1 MATDVVGIPTAPERR
16 GPTLTQRASL
26 NAIASLLDYA
36 AKLVVGFVV
45 TPIVVAGLG
54 RSLFGTWEM
63 QNRLVTYMSA
73 ADGRPTEAIRLMVA
87 NRQAVDD
94 ATTQRRYV
102 GAALAVWLLFL
113 PVITAAGGLVIWLA
127 PGVTKAAPDLHGT
140 VRVATALLLAS
151 FFMTL
156 VAGVPESVLRGMNL
170 GYRRMGLQAS
180 LNLVGGLL
188 MIAAVRAGLGLV
200 GLGGTQVVLTF
211 VTGLVFWSLARR
223 YVPWFGVARPTRQ
236 DVRALLAM
244 SAWLTVGEVVVKLL
258 LASDVLILGMV
269 LSPAVV
275 ATYALTGYAARS
287 AIGIHEFTASAAM
300 PGLGG
305 LIGRGD
311 HTRAA
316 QVRRELQTLTWLL
329 VTGIGATILAW
340 NPSFLSLWVGRQHY
354 AGPWVDLLIVVIAVQ
369 TAFIRTDAYII
380 DAALRPRPRVLVGA
394 AAMATTI
401 ALAVPLTR
409 ALGIAGLCLGLLAGR
424 AVQSV
429 GYPMLVRSCF
439 RQRFRPS
446 LEAARLGIVT
456 VLLFAV
462 SSTIG
467 RQVVAASWPAWGAGL
482 ALTLSLAVGIALLL
496 GPSGSTRRAIYVR
509 VRGLWPSRTR
519 IP

>member
-1 MATDVVGIPTAPERR
+1 MATEVVAIPTAPEPR

-63 QNRLVTYMSA
+63 LNRLVTYMSA

-156 VAGVPESVLRGMNL
+156 VAGVPESVLRGMSL

-244 SAWLTVGEVVVKLL
+244 SAWLTVGE
-258 LASDVLILGMV
+258 
-269 LSPAVV
+269 VV

-439 RQRFRPS
+439 RQGFRPS
-446 LEAARLGIVT
+446 LEAARLGVVT

>member
-1 MATDVVGIPTAPERR
+1 MATEVVGIPTAPERR
-16 GPTLTQRASL
+16 GPSLTQRASL

-36 AKLVVGFVV
+36 AKLLVGLVV

-63 QNRLVTYMSA
+63 LNRLVTYMSA

-94 ATTQRRYV
+94 APTQRRYV

-113 PVITAAGGLVIWLA
+113 PVLTAAGGLVIWLA
-127 PGVTKAAPDLHGT
+127 PGVTKAAPALHDT
-140 VRVATALLLAS
+140 VRMATGLLLAS

-180 LNLVGGLL
+180 LNLIGGLL

-200 GLGGTQVVLTF
+200 GLGGTQVVVTF

-223 YVPWFGVARPTRQ
+223 YVPWFGVARPTRH

-269 LSPAVV
+269 LTPAVV
-275 ATYALTGYAARS
+275 ASYALTGYAART

-439 RQRFRPS
+439 QQRFRFS
-446 LEAARLGIVT
+446 LEAAVT

-462 SSTIG
+462 TSAIG
-467 RQVVAASWPAWGAGL
+467 RRVVSASWPAWGAGL
-482 ALTLSLAVGIALLL
+482 ALTLALSVGVALLL
-496 GPSGSTRRAIYVR
+496 GPSAATRRAIYAR
-509 VRGLWPSRTR
+509 VRGLWPSGMRQ
-519 IP
+519 P

>member
-1 MATDVVGIPTAPERR
+1 MATEVVGIPTAPERR

-36 AKLVVGFVV
+36 AKLAVGFVV
-45 TPIVVAGLG
+45 TPIVVAALG

-63 QNRLVTYMSA
+63 LNRLVTYMSA

-211 VTGLVFWSLARR
+211 VTGLVF
-223 YVPWFGVARPTRQ
+223 
-236 DVRALLAM
+236 
-244 SAWLTVGEVVVKLL
+244 
-258 LASDVLILGMV
+258 
-269 LSPAVV
+269 
-275 ATYALTGYAARS
+275 
-287 AIGIHEFTASAAM
+287 
-300 PGLGG
+300 
-305 LIGRGD
+305 
-311 HTRAA
+311 
-316 QVRRELQTLTWLL
+316 
-329 VTGIGATILAW
+329 
-340 NPSFLSLWVGRQHY
+340 
-354 AGPWVDLLIVVIAVQ
+354 
-369 TAFIRTDAYII
+369 
-380 DAALRPRPRVLVGA
+380 
-394 AAMATTI
+394 
-401 ALAVPLTR
+401 
-409 ALGIAGLCLGLLAGR
+409 
-424 AVQSV
+424 
-429 GYPMLVRSCF
+429 
-439 RQRFRPS
+439 
-446 LEAARLGIVT
+446 
-456 VLLFAV
+456 
-462 SSTIG
+462 
-467 RQVVAASWPAWGAGL
+467 
-482 ALTLSLAVGIALLL
+482 
-496 GPSGSTRRAIYVR
+496 GPSPGAMCPGSGSPGPPA
-509 VRGLWPSRTR
+509 RTWAR
-519 IP
+519 CSP

>member
-1 MATDVVGIPTAPERR
+1 EVVGIPTAPERR

-45 TPIVVAGLG
+45 TPIVVAALG

-63 QNRLVTYMSA
+63 LNRLVTYMSA

-200 GLGGTQVVLTF
+200 GL
-211 VTGLVFWSLARR
+211 
-223 YVPWFGVARPTRQ
+223 
-236 DVRALLAM
+236 
-244 SAWLTVGEVVVKLL
+244 
-258 LASDVLILGMV
+258 
-269 LSPAVV
+269 
-275 ATYALTGYAARS
+275 
-287 AIGIHEFTASAAM
+287 
-300 PGLGG
+300 
-305 LIGRGD
+305 IGRGD

-380 DAALRPRPRVLVGA
+380 DAALRPRPRVLIGA

-401 ALAVPLTR
+401 ALAVTLT
-409 ALGIAGLCLGLLAGR
+409 
-424 AVQSV
+424 
-429 GYPMLVRSCF
+429 
-439 RQRFRPS
+439 
-446 LEAARLGIVT
+446 
-456 VLLFAV
+456 
-462 SSTIG
+462 
-467 RQVVAASWPAWGAGL
+467 
-482 ALTLSLAVGIALLL
+482 
-496 GPSGSTRRAIYVR
+496 
-509 VRGLWPSRTR
+509 
-519 IP
+519 

>member
-1 MATDVVGIPTAPERR
+1 MATEVVGIPTAPELR

-45 TPIVVAGLG
+45 TPIVVAALG

-63 QNRLVTYMSA
+63 LNRLVTYMSA
-73 ADGRPTEAIRLMVA
+73 ADGRPAEAIRLMVA

-156 VAGVPESVLRGMNL
+156 VAGVPESVLR
-170 GYRRMGLQAS
+170 
-180 LNLVGGLL
+180 
-188 MIAAVRAGLGLV
+188 
-200 GLGGTQVVLTF
+200 GTQVVLTF

-305 LIGRGD
+305 LLGRGD

-380 DAALRPRPRVLVGA
+380 DAALRPR
-394 AAMATTI
+394 
-401 ALAVPLTR
+401 
-409 ALGIAGLCLGLLAGR
+409 
-424 AVQSV
+424 Q
-429 GYPMLVRSCF
+429 
-439 RQRFRPS
+439 
-446 LEAARLGIVT
+446 
-456 VLLFAV
+456 
-462 SSTIG
+462 
-467 RQVVAASWPAWGAGL
+467 
-482 ALTLSLAVGIALLL
+482 
-496 GPSGSTRRAIYVR
+496 
-509 VRGLWPSRTR
+509 
-519 IP
+519 

>member
-1 MATDVVGIPTAPERR
+1 PGTSRVSGPSNGYCRRSARRPMATEVVGIPTAPERR

-45 TPIVVAGLG
+45 TPIVVAALG

-63 QNRLVTYMSA
+63 LNRLVTYMSA

-180 LNLVGGLL
+180 LNVLAGLL
-188 MIAAVRAGLGLV
+188 TVVAVRAGLGLV
-200 GLGGTQVVLTF
+200 GLGGAQVGVAM
-211 VTGLVFWSLARR
+211 VTGLLFWLLARR
-223 YVPWFGVARPTRQ
+223 YVHWFGVARPGRA
-236 DVRALLAM
+236 DVMPLLSM
-244 SAWLTVGEVVVKLL
+244 SAWLTVGEAVAKLL
-258 LASDVLILGMV
+258 LACDVLILGWV
-269 LSPAVV
+269 VSPAVV
-275 ATYALTGYAARS
+275 TTYVLTGYAART
-287 AIGIHEFTASAAM
+287 AIGIHVFAAGAAM

-305 LIGRGD
+305 LIGRGEQD
-311 HTRAA
+311 RARA
-316 QVRRELQTLTWLL
+316 VRRELLTLTWLFATTVG
-329 VTGIGATILAW
+329 VTVLCWIR
-340 NPSFLSLWVGRQHY
+340 SFLALWVGQQHY
-354 AGPWVDLLIVVIAVQ
+354 GGPWLNLLIILTAVQ
-369 TAFIRTDAYII
+369 TVFIRTDAYVI
-380 DAALRPRPRVLVGA
+380 DAALRPRPRVLAGAGA
-394 AAMATTI
+394 ALVTI

-409 ALGIAGLCLGLLAGR
+409 LFGPVGLCIGLLGGR
-424 AVQSV
+424 AVQSAA
-429 GYPMLVRSCF
+429 YPLLVRASLGG
-439 RQRFRPS
+439 RGRP
-446 LEAARLGIVT
+446 
-456 VLLFAV
+456 
-462 SSTIG
+462 
-467 RQVVAASWPAWGAGL
+467 
-482 ALTLSLAVGIALLL
+482 
-496 GPSGSTRRAIYVR
+496 
-509 VRGLWPSRTR
+509 
-519 IP
+519 

>member
-1 MATDVVGIPTAPERR
+1 MATEVLGIPTAPEGRS
-16 GPTLTQRASL
+16 PTLTQRASL

-63 QNRLVTYMSA
+63 LNRLVTYMSA

-113 PVITAAGGLVIWLA
+113 PIIMAAGGVVIWLA
-127 PGVTKAAPDLHGT
+127 PGVTKAAPPLHDT
-140 VRVATALLLAS
+140 VRIATALLLAS

-211 VTGLVFWSLARR
+211 ITGLLFWSLARR
-223 YVPWFGVARPTRQ
+223 YVPWFGVARPTRD

-244 SAWLTVGEVVVKLL
+244 SAWLTAGEVVVKLL

-439 RQRFRPS
+439 RRRFRPS
-446 LEAARLGIVT
+446 LEAARLGLVT

-462 SSTIG
+462 SSAIG

-519 IP
+519 TP